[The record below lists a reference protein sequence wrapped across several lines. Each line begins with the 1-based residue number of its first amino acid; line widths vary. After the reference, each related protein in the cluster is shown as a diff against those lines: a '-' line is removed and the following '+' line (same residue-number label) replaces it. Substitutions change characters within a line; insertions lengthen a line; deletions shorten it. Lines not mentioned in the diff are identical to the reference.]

1 MANHR
6 AEGLATVKLRVDVE
20 GREHLLEI
28 ERNGS
33 NCGFKI
39 TGALDAE
46 GMCSIEEVSPGVF
59 SILTG
64 RSSTVVRLIDNNDTI
79 EAWVGSRKLNLSVS
93 DPRDVVSLD
102 KAAAA
107 RGPKEIRAFMPGK
120 VVKLLVSVGDLVE
133 SGDGLIVVEAMKMQN
148 EMKSPKHGRI
158 RVIHVVEG
166 DTVSA
171 GTALL
176 TVD

>member
-1 MANHR
+1 MANPW
-6 AEGLATVKLRVDVE
+6 AERLAAVKLRVDVQ

-28 ERNGS
+28 QRNGS
-33 NCGFKI
+33 DCGFKI
-39 TGALDAE
+39 TGAFNAE
-46 GMCSIEEVSPGVF
+46 GICSIEEVSPGVF
-59 SILTG
+59 SILRA
-64 RSSTVVRLIDNNDTI
+64 RSSVVVRLIENNGGV
-79 EAWVGSRKLNLSVS
+79 EAWVGSRKLKLSIS
-93 DPRDVVSLD
+93 DPRDAVSSD
-102 KAAAA
+102 KAAAS

-120 VVKLLVSVGDLVE
+120 VVKLLVQVGDVVE
-133 SGDGLIVVEAMKMQN
+133 SGDGLIIVEAMKMQN

>member
-1 MANHR
+1 M
-6 AEGLATVKLRVDVE
+6 KLRVDVE
-20 GREHLLEI
+20 GREHLLDI

-33 NCGFKI
+33 DCSFKI
-39 TGALDAE
+39 TGSLDAQ
-46 GMCSIEEVSPGVF
+46 GICSIEEVSPNVF
-59 SILTG
+59 SILAG
-64 RSSTVVRLIDNNDTI
+64 RSSIVVRLLDNHDGL

-93 DPRDVVSLD
+93 DPRDAVSSD

-120 VVKLLVSVGDLVE
+120 VIKILVTAGDVVE

-158 RVIHVVEG
+158 RTIHVVEG

-176 TVD
+176 TID

>member
-1 MANHR
+1 
-6 AEGLATVKLRVDVE
+6 VKLRVDVE

-33 NCGFKI
+33 DCGFKI
-39 TGALDAE
+39 TGAFNAE
-46 GMCSIEEVSPGVF
+46 GICSIEEVSPDVF

-64 RSSTVVRLIDNNDTI
+64 RSSIVVRLLDNNDGF
-79 EAWVGSRKLNLSVS
+79 EAWVGSRKLNISVS
-93 DPRDVVSLD
+93 DPRDAVLSD

-107 RGPKEIRAFMPGK
+107 HGPREIRAFMPGK
-120 VVKLLVSVGDLVE
+120 VIKLLVAAGDVVE
-133 SGDGLIVVEAMKMQN
+133 PGDGLIVVEAMKMQN
-148 EMKSPKHGRI
+148 EMKSPKPGRI
-158 RVIHVVEG
+158 RGIHVAEG

-176 TVD
+176 TID